1 MNALLRKSRFVVLG
15 AVVGGLILPSAALA
29 EYYVP
34 PGNSAANQY
43 TEAFPTA
50 GGESGGNPGNGGKA
64 TPAGTLGARNA
75 NRLDEQGAAGAAA
88 ARVAAETAPVPLVGA
103 DRGVPRGGGPKPANS
118 GDGGPSVQPNRAE
131 GGHAAAGSGSSGFGE
146 VVGQATGN
154 DGNLGLLLPIAILA
168 TIAGSIAYRVR
179 MRDGPTA

>member
-1 MNALLRKSRFVVLG
+1 M
-15 AVVGGLILPSAALA
+15 LPAAALA

-50 GGESGGNPGNGGKA
+50 GGESGGKPGNRGKA
-64 TPAGTLGARNA
+64 TPAGTLGTRNA
-75 NRLDEQGAAGAAA
+75 NRLEEQGAAGAAA
-88 ARVAAETAPVPLVGA
+88 AQVAAETAPVPLVGA
-103 DRGVPRGGGPKPANS
+103 DRRVSRGGGRKPADS
-118 GDGGPSVQPNRAE
+118 AGGDGGPSVQPNRAE
-131 GGHAAAGSGSSGFGE
+131 GGQAAAGSGSSAFGE

-168 TIAGSIAYRVR
+168 TIAGSIAYRMR

>member
-1 MNALLRKSRFVVLG
+1 M
-15 AVVGGLILPSAALA
+15 LPAAALA

-50 GGESGGNPGNGGKA
+50 GGESGGKPGSKGKA
-64 TPAGTLGARNA
+64 TPDGTLGARNA

-88 ARVAAETAPVPLVGA
+88 AQVAAETAPVPLVGA
-103 DRGVPRGGGPKPANS
+103 DRRVGGRKPADS
-118 GDGGPSVQPNRAE
+118 AGDGGPSVQPNRAAS
-131 GGHAAAGSGSSGFGE
+131 GPAAAGSGSSGFGE

-179 MRDGPTA
+179 MRGGPTA